1 MLQLRPD
8 HSAAELKIVLG
19 RRRGRMRGTMK
30 INTRLFGE
38 VEISDDK
45 IITFENGIIG
55 FPDMKKFA
63 LIHDED
69 VGQGAGIRYMQ
80 SLDEAGFAMPVMDPL
95 IVKPDYD
102 PEVDDELLASVGNVT
117 EDNLLVL
124 VTVSVP
130 SDLTKMSVNLRGPL
144 VINVET
150 HRACQMIVDSS
161 DFPVKFPVYEILQSG
176 KAGV

>member
-1 MLQLRPD
+1 MQ
-8 HSAAELKIVLG
+8 
-19 RRRGRMRGTMK
+19 
-30 INTRLFGE
+30 INTRIFGE
-38 VEISDDK
+38 VEISDEK

-102 PEVDDELLASVGNVT
+102 PEVEDELLTGLGDVT
-117 EDNLLVL
+117 GENLLVL

-130 SDLTKMSVNLRGPL
+130 ADLTKMSVNLRGPL
-144 VINVET
+144 IINVDT
-150 HRACQMIVDSS
+150 HRACQVIIDSS
-161 DFPVKFPVYEILQSG
+161 DFPVKFPIYEILQSG

>member
-1 MLQLRPD
+1 MRDCTPY
-8 HSAAELKIVLG
+8 IYGG
-19 RRRGRMRGTMK
+19 RICGGMRGTMK

-38 VEISDDK
+38 VEISEEK
-45 IITFENGIIG
+45 IITFEKGIIG

-63 LIHDED
+63 LIHDEEE
-69 VGQGAGIRYMQ
+69 GAGAGIRFLQ
-80 SLDEAGFAMPVMDPL
+80 SLDEAKFAMPVMDPL

-102 PEVDDELLASVGNVT
+102 PEVEDELLTGIGHIT

-130 SDLTKMSVNLRGPL
+130 SDLTKMSVNLQGPL
-144 VINVET
+144 VINVDT
-150 HRACQMIVDSS
+150 NKACQVIVESS
-161 DFPVKFPVYEILQSG
+161 DHPVKFPIYDILQSG